1 VETGVVV
8 VAVGQLSLFL
18 ENKRGRIAE
27 VLSILASEGIPV
39 FGFSVADVSDYG
51 IVRLLTA
58 SGAQARA
65 ALESRGFLVV
75 ENPVVSTRIE
85 GGTSALADVV
95 GILSNAGVDIE
106 YMYLTTRGSVALRV
120 DDPVGVEALLTER
133 GFECLSDASL

>member
-1 VETGVVV
+1 MKTGVVV

-75 ENPVVSTRIE
+75 ENPVVS
-85 GGTSALADVV
+85 ALADVV